1 MVDSPSTERTR
12 ELADDATARQRCEE
26 CLGGHELPFADP
38 SRGLGEQQLS
48 TSKIAVV
55 GLGYVG
61 LPLAVALAKHGAV
74 TGYDHDPQ
82 RVRELSAG
90 HDRTGEVTGEALA
103 AAAIRLTADGS
114 ALVGD
119 DIYIITVPT
128 PVDRRNAPDLSAVR
142 SACRTIGSVMS
153 AGAIVVL
160 ESTVYPGAT
169 EEVVGP
175 ELAAAS
181 GLRCGVDF
189 FLGYS
194 PERINPGDRQH
205 TVERLT
211 KVVAGQTGAVTERLA
226 AMYRRITGGQVF
238 VARDIRTAEAA
249 KAIEN
254 AQRDINIAFV
264 NEVAMIC
271 QRLGLSVY
279 DVLDAAR
286 TKWNFLDFRPGLV
299 GGHCIGVDPFYLAY
313 KAQAVGHEP
322 HIILAGRAVNDAMP
336 GFVVERIAAQ
346 LQPGASILVLGLT
359 FKENV
364 PDLRNSKAAE
374 LALGLIRLGFEVT
387 THDPIADFAEAGAL
401 YGLTPLPALPRG
413 QSFDAVLGAVPHH
426 AYLELDG
433 ARLAGLLRP
442 GGLLADL
449 KGIWRD
455 VRLPDGVRRWVL

>member
-1 MVDSPSTERTR
+1 
-12 ELADDATARQRCEE
+12 
-26 CLGGHELPFADP
+26 
-38 SRGLGEQQLS
+38 LS

-61 LPLAVALAKHGAV
+61 LPLAVALAKHYSV

-82 RVRELSAG
+82 RIRELSTG

-103 AAAIRLTADGS
+103 EAALRLTAEAS
-114 ALVGD
+114 ALVGH

-128 PVDRRNAPDLSAVR
+128 PVDRHNLPDLSAVR
-142 SACRTIGSVMS
+142 SASRTIGGVLS

-175 ELAAAS
+175 EVAAAS
-181 GLRCGVDF
+181 GLRCGIDF

-211 KVVAGQTGAVTERLA
+211 KVVAGQTDAATERLA
-226 AMYRRITGGQVF
+226 AMYRRVTGGQVF

-286 TKWNFLDFRPGLV
+286 TKWNFLDFKPGLV

-313 KAQAVGHEP
+313 KAQEVGHQP
-322 HIILAGRAVNDAMP
+322 HIILAGRAVNDGMP
-336 GFVVERIAAQ
+336 GFVAAQ
-346 LQPGASILVLGLT
+346 LAAQLPAGATILVLGLT

-374 LALGLIRLGFEVT
+374 LAVDLAKRGLQVT
-387 THDPIADFAEAGAL
+387 THDPLADPAEAEAL
-401 YGLTPLPALPRG
+401 YGLTPLAALPEG
-413 QSFDAVLGAVPHH
+413 QGFDAVLAAVPHH
-426 AYLELDG
+426 IY
-433 ARLAGLLRP
+433 ARLDTTRIVDLLRP

-449 KGIWRD
+449 KGLWRGLQ
-455 VRLPDGVRRWVL
+455 LPDGIRRWSL

>member
-1 MVDSPSTERTR
+1 M
-12 ELADDATARQRCEE
+12 
-26 CLGGHELPFADP
+26 
-38 SRGLGEQQLS
+38 S

-61 LPLAVALAKHGAV
+61 LPLAVALARHDPV
-74 TGYDHDPQ
+74 TGYDHDPS
-82 RVRELSAG
+82 RIRELRAR
-90 HDRTGEVTGEALA
+90 HDRTGEITSDALA
-103 AAAIRLTADGS
+103 ATALELTADSS
-114 ALVGD
+114 ALSD
-119 DIYIITVPT
+119 NDIYIITVPT
-128 PVDRRNAPDLSAVR
+128 PVDRHNVPDLSAAR
-142 SACRTIGSVMS
+142 AACRTIGGVMP
-153 AGAIVVL
+153 AGAVVVL

-175 ELAAAS
+175 ALAAAS

-205 TVERLT
+205 SIERLT
-211 KVVAGQTGAVTERLA
+211 KVVAGQTEAVTERLA
-226 AMYRRITGGQVF
+226 AMYRRITDGQVF

-286 TKWNFLDFRPGLV
+286 TKWNFLDFQPGLV
-299 GGHCIGVDPFYLAY
+299 GGHCIGVDPFYLAH
-313 KAQAVGHEP
+313 KARAVGHEP

-336 GFVVERIAAQ
+336 RFIVDRLAAQ
-346 LQPGASILVLGLT
+346 LAPGAAILMLGLT

-374 LALGLIRLGFEVT
+374 LAVGLRARGFAVT
-387 THDPIADFAEAGAL
+387 VHDPLADAAAAEAL
-401 YGLTPLPALPRG
+401 YRLTSISVLPED
-413 QSFDAVLGAVPHH
+413 QVFDAVLGAVPHR
-426 AYLELDG
+426 AYARLDG
-433 ARLAGLLRP
+433 ARLTVLLRP

-449 KGIWRD
+449 KGMWRD
-455 VRLPDGVRRWVL
+455 LRLPDGMRRWTL

>member
-1 MVDSPSTERTR
+1 M
-12 ELADDATARQRCEE
+12 
-26 CLGGHELPFADP
+26 
-38 SRGLGEQQLS
+38 S

-61 LPLAVALAKHGAV
+61 LPLAVALARHFTV
-74 TGYDHDPQ
+74 TGHDHDPQ
-82 RVRELSAG
+82 RIRELSTG
-90 HDRTGEVTGEALA
+90 HDRTGEVTAEVLAEASL
-103 AAAIRLTADGS
+103 RLTAEAS
-114 ALVGD
+114 ALVGH

-128 PVDRRNAPDLSAVR
+128 PVDRHNVPDLSAVR
-142 SACRTIGSVMS
+142 SASRSIGGVLS

-181 GLRCGVDF
+181 GLRCGIDF

-205 TVERLT
+205 TVERIT
-211 KVVAGQTGAVTERLA
+211 KVVAGQTEAATERLA
-226 AMYRRITGGQVF
+226 AMYRRVTGGQVF

-286 TKWNFLDFRPGLV
+286 TKWNFLDFKPGLV

-313 KAQAVGHEP
+313 KAQAVGHQP
-322 HIILAGRAVNDAMP
+322 HIILAGRAVNDGMP
-336 GFVVERIAAQ
+336 GFVAAQ
-346 LQPGASILVLGLT
+346 LASQLTAGASILVLGLT

-374 LALGLIRLGFEVT
+374 LALDLAKRGLQVT
-387 THDPIADFAEAGAL
+387 THDPLADPAEAEGL
-401 YGLTPLPALPRG
+401 YGLTPLAVLPED
-413 QSFDAVLGAVPHH
+413 QSFDAVLAAVPHQ
-426 AYLELDG
+426 AYARLDG
-433 ARLAGLLRP
+433 TRIVDLLRP

-449 KGIWRD
+449 KGLWRELQ
-455 VRLPDGVRRWVL
+455 LPQGIRRWSL

>member
-1 MVDSPSTERTR
+1 M
-12 ELADDATARQRCEE
+12 
-26 CLGGHELPFADP
+26 
-38 SRGLGEQQLS
+38 S

-82 RVRELSAG
+82 RIRELGAG
-90 HDRTGEVTGEALA
+90 HDRTGEVTTEALA

-114 ALVGD
+114 ALVGHE
-119 DIYIITVPT
+119 IYIITVPT
-128 PVDRRNAPDLSAVR
+128 PVDRHNVPDLSAVR
-142 SACRTIGSVMS
+142 SACETIGGVMS

-175 ELAAAS
+175 VLAAAS
-181 GLRCGVDF
+181 GLRCGIDF

-205 TVERLT
+205 TVERLI
-211 KVVAGQTGAVTERLA
+211 KVVAGQTDAVTERLA

-279 DVLDAAR
+279 DVLEAAR

-336 GFVVERIAAQ
+336 QFVVDRIAAQ
-346 LQPGASILVLGLT
+346 LQTGASVLVLGLT

-374 LALGLIRLGFEVT
+374 LALGLTARGFEVT
-387 THDPIADFAEAGAL
+387 THDPLADTAEAAAL
-401 YGLTPLPALPRG
+401 YGLAPLSVLPQG
-413 QSFDAVLGAVPHH
+413 QTFDAVLGAVPHH
-426 AYLELDG
+426 AYAKLDSD
-433 ARLAGLLRP
+433 RLVGLLRP
-442 GGLLADL
+442 DGLLADL
-449 KGIWRD
+449 KGLWRD
-455 VRLPDGVRRWVL
+455 VPLPDGIRRWAL

>member
-1 MVDSPSTERTR
+1 
-12 ELADDATARQRCEE
+12 
-26 CLGGHELPFADP
+26 
-38 SRGLGEQQLS
+38 LS
-48 TSKIAVV
+48 KSKIAVV

-61 LPLAVALAKHGAV
+61 LPLAVALAKHGPV
-74 TGYDHDPQ
+74 TGYDHDP
-82 RVRELSAG
+82 RRIHELCAG
-90 HDRTGEVTGEALA
+90 HDRTGEVTSDALA
-103 AAAIRLTADGS
+103 EAAIRLTADS
-114 ALVGD
+114 SSLVGH

-128 PVDRRNAPDLSAVR
+128 PIDRHNMPDLSAVR
-142 SACRTIGSVMS
+142 SACGTIGGVMS

-175 ELAAAS
+175 ALAAAS

-211 KVVAGQTGAVTERLA
+211 KVVAGQTEAVTERLA

-264 NEVAMIC
+264 NEVSMIC

-286 TKWNFLDFRPGLV
+286 TKWNFLDFQPGLV
-299 GGHCIGVDPFYLAY
+299 GGHCIGVDPFYLVH
-313 KAQAVGHEP
+313 KARSVGHEP
-322 HIILAGRAVNDAMP
+322 RIILAGRAVNDAMP
-336 GFVVERIAAQ
+336 RFVADRLAAQ
-346 LQPGASILVLGLT
+346 LTPGASILMLGLT

-374 LALGLIRLGFEVT
+374 LALELRARGFEVT
-387 THDPIADFAEAGAL
+387 YHDPLADLAEAEAR
-401 YGLTPLPALPRG
+401 YGLSLLAVLPEGRV
-413 QSFDAVLGAVPHH
+413 FDAVLGAVPHR
-426 AYLELDG
+426 AY
-433 ARLAGLLRP
+433 ARLDDTRLLALLPP

-449 KGIWRD
+449 KGMWRD
-455 VRLPDGVRRWVL
+455 LRLPDGIRRWTL

>member
-1 MVDSPSTERTR
+1 
-12 ELADDATARQRCEE
+12 
-26 CLGGHELPFADP
+26 
-38 SRGLGEQQLS
+38 LS

-61 LPLAVALAKHGAV
+61 LPLAVALAKHGTV

-90 HDRTGEVTGEALA
+90 HDRTGEVAPQALA
-103 AAAIRLTADGS
+103 GAALKLTADGS
-114 ALVGD
+114 ALVGHE
-119 DIYIITVPT
+119 IYIVTVPT
-128 PVDRRNAPDLSAVR
+128 PVDRHNVPDLSAVR
-142 SACRTIGSVMS
+142 SACQAIGRVMS

-175 ELAAAS
+175 TLAAAS
-181 GLRCGVDF
+181 GLRCGIDF

-211 KVVAGQTGAVTERLA
+211 KVVAGQTEAVTERLA
-226 AMYRRITGGQVF
+226 AMYRRVTGGQVF

-322 HIILAGRAVNDAMP
+322 HIILAGRAVNDGMP
-336 GFVVERIAAQ
+336 GFVAAQIAAQ
-346 LQPGASILVLGLT
+346 LPPAASILVLGLT

-374 LALGLIRLGFEVT
+374 LALDLAKRGLQVT
-387 THDPIADFAEAGAL
+387 THDPIADPAEAEAL
-401 YGLTPLPALPRG
+401 YGLTPLTVLPEG
-413 QSFDAVLGAVPHH
+413 QRFDAVLATVPHH
-426 AYLELDG
+426 AYARLDG
-433 ARLAGLLRP
+433 TRIVDLLRP

-449 KGIWRD
+449 KGLWREL
-455 VRLPDGVRRWVL
+455 RLPNEFRRWSL